1 MNTARRITLAL
12 GGAALAVG
20 LWAVVRHFVADGDG
34 RLITADRVFDPAD
47 LAAQERIELRA
58 AEKQSAAAIARSAKL
73 EAEAAAAQDE
83 AEKLKIKSIA
93 IAARIQ
99 AAEAEIQA
107 AQTKLTALNRK
118 LADQQRNLA
127 RQQKPLMELTAL
139 LQQLS
144 RRPPITVLAQPGSL
158 DELVHARA
166 VIEAVMPEVEKK
178 SGIVRR
184 ELAILRGIL
193 AQQSGVMTSLEAGQS
208 QLAEQR
214 GALNRLEQDGRT
226 RSRQLASGARLEA
239 DRAIGLAERARDI
252 TALMAALEVDSQKRS
267 LLVQLAGPLPRPANP
282 GDPVTATPPPAPS
295 DAAPAPRQ
303 AYRMPVIGRIMT
315 GFGELDESG
324 VRSRGLRMFAASGA
338 QVVAPAAGRVSY
350 AGDYRGY
357 GKILIVD
364 HGSRWISLVA
374 GMIALS
380 AAVGDEVKSG
390 APIGRAGAAGQAITV
405 ELRRGGKP
413 VDIMAMIG

>member
-1 MNTARRITLAL
+1 MNKARRMALAL
-12 GGAALAVG
+12 GGAVLAVG
-20 LWAVVRHFVADGDG
+20 ISAGVRN
-34 RLITADRVFDPAD
+34 LTADRDGGLIAADRLFDPAD
-47 LAAQERIELRA
+47 LVAQERADLRR

-73 EAEAAAAQDE
+73 EAQAAAAQDE
-83 AEKLKIKSIA
+83 AEKLKFKSIA
-93 IAARIQ
+93 LAARIQ
-99 AAEAEIQA
+99 AAEAEIQG
-107 AQTKLTALNRK
+107 AQTRLEALNRK
-118 LADQQRNLA
+118 LADQQGNLA
-127 RQQKPLMELTAL
+127 RQQKPLMDLTAL

-178 SGIVRR
+178 SDVVRR
-184 ELAILRGIL
+184 ELASLREIL
-193 AQQSGVMTSLEAGQS
+193 AQQSAVMAALEAAHGK
-208 QLAEQR
+208 LAEQR
-214 GALNRLEQDGRT
+214 GALNRLEQDGRA

-252 TALMAALEVDSQKRS
+252 TALMAALEVDSQKRA
-267 LLVQLAGPLPRPANP
+267 LLVHLAGPLPRPAWP
-282 GDPVTATPPPAPS
+282 DAPVTATPPPAPS
-295 DAAPAPRQ
+295 SAAPPSRH
-303 AYRMPVIGRIMT
+303 AYRMPVVGRIIT

-324 VRSRGLRMFAASGA
+324 VRSRGLQMFAGSGA

-364 HGSRWISLVA
+364 HGSGWISLVA

-380 AAVGDEVKSG
+380 AAVGDEVESG
-390 APIGRAGAAGQAITV
+390 APIGRAGAAGKAITV